1 MSSLATPDALAAAL
15 RGTLTTPGDPD
26 YDERRA
32 LYNAMIDKRP
42 ALIAR
47 CTDAADVIAAIGH
60 ARREGLPLAVRG
72 GGHNGGGLG
81 SVDDGLVIDL
91 SGMRG
96 VLVDPASRVARVLGG
111 SLLGDVDHAAHGF
124 GLATPSGIISTTG
137 VGGITLGGGIGHLT
151 RGYGLS
157 IDNLIGA
164 DVVLADGRMV
174 RASADENAD
183 LFWALRGGGGN
194 FGVVVSFSF
203 RLHPVSDVLAGPT
216 VWPLEMTPVV
226 MRAYDEF
233 MKTAPDIVGAF
244 FLFLEVPPAP
254 PFPESLHGQKMCGIV
269 WCVSDPEA
277 TDVFDDMLAAAPPA
291 LHAVGRMPFPMLNSF
306 FDGLYPPG
314 DQWYWRADFVK
325 EVSDEA
331 IARHLENA
339 EKLPT
344 MQSSMHLYP
353 IDGAAGRVGAD
364 DTAWAYRDARYAQ
377 VIVGV
382 DPDPANAGM
391 IRDWTVDY
399 WEALHPHSMGGAYVN
414 FMMDEGDERVRATY
428 RDHYDRLAAV
438 KAVYDPEN
446 VFRVNQNIRPAT
458 APA

>member
-1 MSSLATPDALAAAL
+1 MSSIAPPDALATAL
-15 RGTLTTPGDPD
+15 RGTLTAPGDPD

-60 ARREGLPLAVRG
+60 AKQEGMPLAVRG

-111 SLLGDVDHAAHGF
+111 SLLGDVDHATNAF

-164 DVVLADGRMV
+164 DVVLADGRLV
-174 RASADENAD
+174 RANEDENAD

-216 VWPLEMTPVV
+216 VWPLERTPEVF
-226 MRAYDEF
+226 RAYDEF
-233 MKTAPDIVGAF
+233 IKTAPDHVGAF

-254 PFPESLHGQKMCGIV
+254 PFPDELHGQKMCGIV

-277 TDVFDDMLAAAPPA
+277 TDACDAMLAAAPDPA

-314 DQWYWRADFVK
+314 HQWYWRADFVK
-325 EVSDEA
+325 ELSDDA
-331 IARHLENA
+331 IAAHLEQA
-339 EKLPT
+339 RQLPT

-353 IDGAAGRVGAD
+353 IDGAAGRVSTD

-382 DPDPANAGM
+382 DPDPANAGL
-391 IRDWTVDY
+391 IRDWTVNY
-399 WEALHPHSMGGAYVN
+399 WEALHPYSMGGAYVN

-428 RDHYDRLAAV
+428 RDHYDRLAAI
-438 KAVYDPEN
+438 KAEYDPEN
-446 VFRVNQNIRPAT
+446 VFRVNQNIRPA
-458 APA
+458 A

>member
-1 MSSLATPDALAAAL
+1 MTSLAPPDALVTAL
-15 RGTLTTPGDPD
+15 RGTITTPGDPD

-47 CTDAADVIAAIGH
+47 CTDAADVIAAVGY
-60 ARREGLPLAVRG
+60 ARREKLPLAVRG

-81 SVDDGLVIDL
+81 SVDDGLVVDL

-96 VLVDPASRVARVLGG
+96 VLVDPGSRVARVLGG
-111 SLLGDVDHAAHGF
+111 SLLGDVDHATNAF
-124 GLATPSGIISTTG
+124 GLAMPSGIISTTG

-151 RGYGLS
+151 RGGGLS

-164 DVVLADGRMV
+164 DVVLADGRLV
-174 RASADENAD
+174 RASEDENPD

-203 RLHPVSDVLAGPT
+203 ALHEVGDVLAGPT
-216 VWPLEMTPVV
+216 VWPLEQTPVV

-233 MKTAPDIVGAF
+233 MRTAPDIVGAF
-244 FLFLEVPPAP
+244 FLFLQVPPAP
-254 PFPESLHGQKMCGIV
+254 PFPEELHGRKMCGIV
-269 WCVSDPEA
+269 WCISDPDA
-277 TDVFDDMLAAAPPA
+277 TDVFDDLLSRAPEPA
-291 LHAVGRMPFPMLNSF
+291 LHAVGRMPMPMLNSF

-314 DQWYWRADFVK
+314 HQWYWRADFVK
-325 EVSDEA
+325 EVSDDA
-331 IARHLENA
+331 IQAHLANA

-353 IDGAAGRVGAD
+353 IDGAASRVGPD
-364 DTAWAYRDARYAQ
+364 DTAWAYRDARYSQ

-382 DPDPANAGM
+382 DPDPANARK
-391 IRDWTVDY
+391 IRDWTVSY
-399 WEALHPHSMGGAYVN
+399 WEDLHPHSMGGAYVN
-414 FMMDEGDERVRATY
+414 FMMQDEGEDRVKATY
-428 RDHYDRLAAV
+428 RGHYDRLAAI
-438 KAVYDPEN
+438 KAEYDPEN
-446 VFRVNQNIRPAT
+446 LFRVNQNIRPA
-458 APA
+458 

>member
-1 MSSLATPDALAAAL
+1 MTGLAPPDALVTAI
-15 RGTLTTPGDPD
+15 RGSITTPGDPD

-47 CTDAADVIAAIGH
+47 CTDAADVIAAVDH
-60 ARREGLPLAVRG
+60 ARRERLPLAVRG

-111 SLLGDVDHAAHGF
+111 SLLGDVDHATNAF

-151 RGYGLS
+151 RGCGLS
-157 IDNLIGA
+157 IDNVVGA
-164 DVVLADGRMV
+164 DVVLADGRLV
-174 RASADENAD
+174 RASEDENPD

-203 RLHPVSDVLAGPT
+203 NLHEVGDVIAGPT
-216 VWPLEMTPVV
+216 VWPIEQTPVV
-226 MRAYDEF
+226 MRAYEEF
-233 MKTAPDIVGAF
+233 IRTAPDIVGAF

-254 PFPESLHGQKMCGIV
+254 PFPEELHGRKMCGIV
-269 WCVSDPEA
+269 WCISDPEA
-277 TDVFDDMLAAAPPA
+277 TDVFDDMLSRAPQPA
-291 LHAVGRMPFPMLNSF
+291 LHAVGRMPMPMLNSF

-314 DQWYWRADFVK
+314 HQWYWRADFVK
-325 EVSDEA
+325 ELSDDAIEA
-331 IARHLENA
+331 HLANA

-353 IDGAAGRVGAD
+353 IDGVASRVGAD
-364 DTAWAYRDARYAQ
+364 ETAWAYRDARFAQ

-382 DPDPANAGM
+382 DPDPANATK
-391 IRDWTVDY
+391 IRDWTVKY
-399 WEALHPHSMGGAYVN
+399 WEDLHPHSMGGAYVN
-414 FMMDEGDERVRATY
+414 FMMDEGEDRVHATY
-428 RDHYDRLAAV
+428 RDHYDRLAAI
-438 KAVYDPEN
+438 KAEYDPEN
-446 VFRVNQNIRPAT
+446 LFRVNQNIRPAG
-458 APA
+458 